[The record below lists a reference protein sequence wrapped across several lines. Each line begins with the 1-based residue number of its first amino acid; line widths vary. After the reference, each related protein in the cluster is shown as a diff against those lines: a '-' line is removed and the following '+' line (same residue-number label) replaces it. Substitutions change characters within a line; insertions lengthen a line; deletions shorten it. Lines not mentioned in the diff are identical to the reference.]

1 MDRLRMGVV
10 GVGHLGQSHARI
22 LASLP
27 NVELVGVVD
36 VNADQAKTVAE
47 RYTTR
52 AFPDYRELL
61 SQVDAVCVVVPTT
74 FHCTVA
80 KTFLEHR
87 IPVLVEKP
95 ITLNLKE
102 ADELVHL
109 AEANHVALQ
118 VGHIERFN
126 PTFEELSRRKIQ
138 PKFIECERHGPFTGR
153 SMDIGVILDLMIH
166 DLDLLLALNGGHV
179 REVEALGTT
188 IFGGHEDVVN
198 ARLRFSNGC
207 VAHVTASRVS
217 PMPKRRMRIWAPEG
231 YASIDFMSK
240 KLLLM
245 QPTSELRRNGLS
257 LQSMSEERRA
267 KLKDEIF
274 TEYVQT
280 REIDCNRGQD
290 QLTRELQHFVD
301 CVQHKRQPRVTGEDG
316 RAALALA
323 ERILESVHTHRWQ
336 GTFNSSVGPNDWPE
350 PLGPLFDLPTR
361 KAA

>member
-27 NVELVGVVD
+27 GVELVGVVD
-36 VNADQAKTVAE
+36 VNFDQARTVAE
-47 RYTTR
+47 RYGTR
-52 AFPDYRELL
+52 AFADYRELVP
-61 SQVDAVCVVVPTT
+61 QVDAVSVVVPTT
-74 FHCTVA
+74 HHHVVA
-80 KTFLEHR
+80 RTFLENQ
-87 IPVLVEKP
+87 IPVMVEKP
-95 ITLNLKE
+95 ITLSLNE
-102 ADELVHL
+102 ADELVQS
-109 AEANHVALQ
+109 AEKNGVELQ

-126 PTFEELSRRKIQ
+126 PAFEELNRRKIQ

-153 SMDIGVILDLMIH
+153 SMDIGVVLDLMIH

-217 PMPKRRMRIWAPEG
+217 PTPKRRMRVWAPEG
-231 YASIDFMSK
+231 YVTIDFMSK
-240 KLLLM
+240 KLYLM
-245 QPTSELRRNGLS
+245 QPTPELRRHGLT
-257 LQSMSEERRA
+257 LQSMSEDERARI
-267 KLKDEIF
+267 KDEIF

-280 REIDCNRGQD
+280 REIDCNRGAD

-301 CVQHKRQPRVTGEDG
+301 CVQQRRTPRVTGEDG

-323 ERILESVHTHRWQ
+323 ERILESIRSHRWQ
-336 GTFNSSVGPNDWPE
+336 GTFHGPSGPNNWPE
-350 PLGPLFDLPTR
+350 PIGPLFDVPTR